1 MKKDHTEYFIP
12 QCIEPLFVVSKIA
25 TVFYFEFSPTYCSRS
40 ESHDFWEFIYVDKGS
55 VVARGEGRDYALSQG
70 EYIFHKPNDSHMIR
84 SANGTIPSVF
94 IITFVC
100 HSPAMRVFDDCTGIL
115 PTSLQQYIANI
126 ISEGRKTFVMCRDIP
141 GHCEFRPRADEPPG
155 GQQLVLT
162 NLEQLLIH
170 LYRQRLSQKE
180 AAPARISSDDL
191 TDNEIVN
198 RMLELIRKNI
208 YSPITPAQVC
218 ASTGYSASYIST
230 LFHRVCGSSLVEYI
244 HRAKIEEA
252 KRLIRRGSH
261 NFSEIADMLC
271 YNDQHYFSR
280 VFRRLTNMSPSEYRA
295 TVSYNSLFGTR
306 SE

>member
-1 MKKDHTEYFIP
+1 M
-12 QCIEPLFVVSKIA
+12 
-25 TVFYFEFSPTYCSRS
+25 
-40 ESHDFWEFIYVDKGS
+40 
-55 VVARGEGRDYALSQG
+55 
-70 EYIFHKPNDSHMIR
+70 
-84 SANGTIPSVF
+84 
-94 IITFVC
+94 
-100 HSPAMRVFDDCTGIL
+100 
-115 PTSLQQYIANI
+115 
-126 ISEGRKTFVMCRDIP
+126 
-141 GHCEFRPRADEPPG
+141 
-155 GQQLVLT
+155 LT

-271 YNDQHYFSR
+271 YND
-280 VFRRLTNMSPSEYRA
+280 
-295 TVSYNSLFGTR
+295 
-306 SE
+306 